1 MIAARRPRSPRGTGS
16 QLRSEILA
24 ATADLLNRTGN
35 ADAVSIRAVGKL
47 VGVSAPS
54 IYRHFAD
61 KDELIDAVVAQVFED
76 LDAAM
81 RAAVDD
87 DPAAHAIVRLH
98 HLGMAYVRFAL
109 DHPEQYRLATA
120 PAETRGAVDQVLTS
134 SAFQY
139 MADTVKDAMDDGLI
153 DPGDPTPIVLELW
166 SAAHGIASLLLAKPY
181 LPWGDPMAAAE
192 RVLGAACAGHIVMN
206 LIGEQPSPEEA
217 AAWFAR
223 LREEKRGA

>member
-1 MIAARRPRSPRGTGS
+1 MIGARRPRSPRGAGS

-81 RAAVDD
+81 RTAVDD
-87 DPAAHAIVRLH
+87 DPRAHPIVRLH

-120 PAETRGAVDQVLTS
+120 PAETRGAVDQVLSS

-139 MADTVKDAMDDGLI
+139 FAETVRAAMEEGLV

-166 SAAHGIASLLLAKPY
+166 AAAHGIASLLLAKPY
-181 LPWGDPMAAAE
+181 LPWGDPMEVAE
-192 RVLGAACAGHIVMN
+192 RVLGAACVGHIVMSQ
-206 LIGEQPSPEEA
+206 IGEGQTPEDVA
-217 AAWFAR
+217 DWFAR
-223 LREEKRGA
+223 LQVEKRGA

>member
-1 MIAARRPRSPRGTGS
+1 MIGARRPRSPRGTGS
-16 QLRSEILA
+16 RLRSEILA

-76 LDAAM
+76 LDTAM

-87 DPAAHAIVRLH
+87 DPDAHPIVRLRE
-98 HLGMAYVRFAL
+98 LGMAYVRFAL

-120 PAETRGAVDQVLTS
+120 PAETRGAVDQVLSS

-139 MADTVKDAMDDGLI
+139 FADTVREAMDSGLV
-153 DPGDPTPIVLELW
+153 DSGDPTPIVLELW
-166 SAAHGIASLLLAKPY
+166 AAAHGIASLLLAKPY
-181 LPWGDPMAAAE
+181 LPWGDPMEAAE
-192 RVLGAACAGHIVMN
+192 RVLGAACLGHIVMN
-206 LIGEQPSPEEA
+206 LIGEQPTPEEA
-217 AAWFAR
+217 AVWFAR
-223 LREEKRGA
+223 LRDQQPES

>member
-1 MIAARRPRSPRGTGS
+1 MIGARRPRSPRGAGS

-81 RAAVDD
+81 RTAVDD
-87 DPAAHAIVRLH
+87 DPRAHPIVRLH

-120 PAETRGAVDQVLTS
+120 PAETRGAVDQVLSS

-139 MADTVKDAMDDGLI
+139 FAETVRAAMEEGLV

-166 SAAHGIASLLLAKPY
+166 AAAHGIASLLLAKPY
-181 LPWGDPMAAAE
+181 LPWGDPMEVAE
-192 RVLGAACAGHIVMN
+192 RVLGAACVGHIVMSQ
-206 LIGEQPSPEEA
+206 IGEEQTPEDVA
-217 AAWFAR
+217 DWFAR
-223 LREEKRGA
+223 LQVEKRGA

>member
-24 ATADLLNRTGN
+24 ATADLLERTGN

-81 RAAVDD
+81 RAAID
-87 DPAAHAIVRLH
+87 DPDAHPIVRLH

-139 MADTVKDAMDDGLI
+139 MADAVQDAMTEGLI
-153 DPGDPTPIVLELW
+153 DADDPTPIVLELW

-192 RVLGAACAGHIVMN
+192 RVLAAACAGHIVMN
-206 LIGEQPSPEEA
+206 LIGEQATPEEA
-217 AAWFAR
+217 ADWFAR
-223 LREEKRGA
+223 LRDAQRSA